1 MKALS
6 LTTKIRFA
14 RDRLV
19 FVLAAAAC
27 GLVAGCALF
36 NAHVNAS
43 PDLRWWLFSSFGAKH
58 ICPEMV
64 KTNAPL
70 RLTPGTPVIGRFF
83 PSQCTSQVNDERH
96 TVTIS
101 FAGTG
106 YAWTPLA
113 QRIGFSA
120 SATVE
125 YQMDFRMEDDA
136 VYVWGRPFQIVQ
148 PATFQVGS
156 IENPLFEAARR
167 SPVGY
172 LSSTFGAQVLESRI
186 ADGFTVV
193 RTDQGDA
200 FALGILE
207 PPARPNGPFQPTT
220 DGRKV
225 LMNET
230 IQLHHDQV
238 DFLGPFELTDSDQKL
253 FVTMHNQGPSVDV
266 LAYDAAVAN
275 PWRDALQRG
284 APLAQ
289 PVTPP
294 ISGFPLAPGPPVARS
309 VPLPPG
315 TYFLVVANSDR
326 VGPLAPPPSMLGA
339 LGANTATIAVQVE
352 ISD

>member
-1 MKALS
+1 MS
-6 LTTKIRFA
+6 TPTKIRVA
-14 RDRLV
+14 LMISV
-19 FVLAAAAC
+19 CGLLAAC
-27 GLVAGCALF
+27 GLL

-43 PDLRWWLFSSFGAKH
+43 PELRWWLFSNFGANH

-70 RLTPGTPVIGRFF
+70 TLAPNTPVIGRFF
-83 PSQCTSQVNDERH
+83 PSQCRSQVSDDRH

-136 VYVWGRPFQIVQ
+136 IYVWGRPFRIVQ
-148 PATFQVGS
+148 PPNFQVGS

-172 LSSTFGAQVLESRI
+172 LSSTFGSQVLESRLG
-186 ADGFTVV
+186 DGFTVV

-207 PPARPNGPFQPTT
+207 PPAQPNGPFQATT

-225 LMNET
+225 IMNET

-238 DFLGPFELTDSDQKL
+238 DFLGPFEITDSDEKL
-253 FVTMHNQGPSVDV
+253 FATMQNQGPAVDV
-266 LAYDAAVAN
+266 LAYPASVAN

-284 APLAQ
+284 TPLAQ
-289 PVTPP
+289 PATPP
-294 ISGFPLAPGPPVARS
+294 ISGFPLQPGVPVARS

-315 TYFLVVANSDR
+315 TYFLVIANSDR
-326 VGPLAPPPSMLGA
+326 VGPLAPPSSVLGA
-339 LGANTATIAVQVE
+339 LGANTATISVQIE
-352 ISD
+352 IND

>member
-1 MKALS
+1 MKTA
-6 LTTKIRFA
+6 TRCRKIRG
-14 RDRLV
+14 
-19 FVLAAAAC
+19 LATKAGLALAVSVC
-27 GLVAGCALF
+27 GLVVGCGLF

-43 PDLRWWLFSSFGAKH
+43 PALRWWLFSNFGANH

-70 RLTPGTPVIGRFF
+70 RLAPNTPVIGRFF
-83 PSQCTSQVNDERH
+83 PSQCSSQVSDDRH

-125 YQMDFRMEDDA
+125 YQMDFRMEGDA
-136 VYVWGRPFQIVQ
+136 VYVWGRPFRVVQ
-148 PATFQVGS
+148 PANFQVGS
-156 IENPLFEAARR
+156 IENPLFEAARQ

-172 LSSTFGAQVLESRI
+172 LSSTFGSQVLESRL

-193 RTDQGDA
+193 RTDQGDT

-220 DGRKV
+220 DDRKV
-225 LMNET
+225 LVNESV
-230 IQLHHDQV
+230 QVHHNQV
-238 DFLGPFELTDSDQKL
+238 DFLGPFIIEDSDEKL
-253 FVTMHNQGPSVDV
+253 FLTMQVQGPPVDV
-266 LAYDAAVAN
+266 LAYPAAVAN

-284 APLAQ
+284 APLVQ
-289 PVTPP
+289 PAMPP
-294 ISGFPLAPGPPVARS
+294 ISGFPLQPGVPVARS
-309 VPLPPG
+309 MPLPPG
-315 TYFLVVANSDR
+315 AYFIVIANSDR
-326 VGPLAPPPSMLGA
+326 VGPLGPPKSVLGA
-339 LGANTATIAVQVE
+339 LGANTATISVQVE
-352 ISD
+352 MND